1 MHGYKQTASMLYLN
15 TSMYVA
21 LSELY
26 SLKPKKKKLEL
37 TNVQPKQITL
47 GKKMAIYFSGKIIK

>member
-1 MHGYKQTASMLYLN
+1 MHGYRQTASMLYFN

-26 SLKPKKKKLEL
+26 SLKPKKKLEL